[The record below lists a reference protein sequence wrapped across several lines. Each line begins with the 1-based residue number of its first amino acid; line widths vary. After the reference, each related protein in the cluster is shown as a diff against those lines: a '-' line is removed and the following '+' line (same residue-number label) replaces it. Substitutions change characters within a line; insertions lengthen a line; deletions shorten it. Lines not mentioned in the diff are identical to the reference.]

1 MQYVLLGKL
10 PINLLN
16 PVTLHNILKNV
27 SSQLPEGYELIAWN
41 KIENVH
47 LYYEL
52 IKVAIFGDA
61 HHAKLILQVPLSS
74 TNYRFVLFRVIALPT
89 RILNDT
95 FVQYS
100 LDFLYIGINGIQRNY
115 CNECNILSFK
125 NYVLNG

>member
-1 MQYVLLGKL
+1 M
-10 PINLLN
+10 
-16 PVTLHNILKNV
+16 
-27 SSQLPEGYELIAWN
+27 SSHLPEGYELIAGN

-61 HHAKLILQVPLSS
+61 KLILQVPLSS
-74 TNYRFVLFRVIALPT
+74 TIYRFVLYRVIALPT

-100 LDFLYIGINGIQRNY
+100 LDFLYIGINGIQRKY